1 MLAKFSTYKLDKLA
15 QLIQVNETC
24 ADLLCFYFFFLSWQ
38 LLQILSFITPCG
50 NLYRYLLLVMM
61 KLFLSLTFSDLAAEI
76 LPQLM
81 LSVFTAA
88 MLKVSSTKEPI
99 LSHCRILLKILTVCY
114 CVFGVSP
121 RLCIISKRYRYL
133 SQ

>member
-1 MLAKFSTYKLDKLA
+1 MVAKFSTYKLDQLA
-15 QLIQVNETC
+15 QLIQVNETY
-24 ADLLCFYFFFLSWQ
+24 ADLLCFYFLFLSWQ
-38 LLQILSFITPCG
+38 LLQILSFIAPCG

-61 KLFLSLTFSDLAAEI
+61 KLFLSLTFSDLAVEI

-88 MLKVSSTKEPI
+88 MLKVSSTKESI
-99 LSHCRILLKILTVCY
+99 LSLFLILLKIVTVCY

-121 RLCIISKRYRYL
+121 RLCIVS
-133 SQ
+133 